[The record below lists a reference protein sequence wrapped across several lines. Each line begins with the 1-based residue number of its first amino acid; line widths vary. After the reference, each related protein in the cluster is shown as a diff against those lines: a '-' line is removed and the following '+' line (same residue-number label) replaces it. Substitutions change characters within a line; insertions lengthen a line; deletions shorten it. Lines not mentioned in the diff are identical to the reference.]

1 MFINLQVIMHIRKF
15 SNLFTIEWWIIHP
28 SSSFVLQV
36 DFTKI
41 LLAKI
46 LQTFHSFKIDFPNF
60 FA

>member
-1 MFINLQVIMHIRKF
+1 MHIRKF